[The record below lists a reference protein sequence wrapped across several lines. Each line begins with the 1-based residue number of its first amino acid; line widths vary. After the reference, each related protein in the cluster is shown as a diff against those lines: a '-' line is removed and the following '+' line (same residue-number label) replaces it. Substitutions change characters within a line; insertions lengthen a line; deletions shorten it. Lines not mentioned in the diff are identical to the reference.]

1 MTHPAHTIFYSPPTL
16 YSSANHEIGVTQVD
30 EIILQF
36 EEIELKDLTKINIC
50 VNFSLYHG

>member
-1 MTHPAHTIFYSPPTL
+1 M
-16 YSSANHEIGVTQVD
+16 TQVD

-36 EEIELKDLTKINIC
+36 EEIELKDLTKLNIC

>member
-1 MTHPAHTIFYSPPTL
+1 MTPPAYTIVHPPPTL
-16 YSSANHEIGVTQVD
+16 YSLANHEIGVTQVD

-36 EEIELKDLTKINIC
+36 EEIELKDLTKLNIC

>member
-1 MTHPAHTIFYSPPTL
+1 MYDKENPEQPQSDKLMNPL
-16 YSSANHEIGVTQVD
+16 ELMGGEITQ
-30 EIILQF
+30 ETF